1 MKIIYIFTVIPS
13 ILFAQEIVETTI
25 NTQVDANIESS
36 SIQQEIDKLD
46 ERSKKLYF
54 EYKDTLN
61 EYNSLKRYDD
71 QLSNIINSQIKEIE
85 NINNQIESLDTINI
99 DVLPLLDSMVN
110 SLEKFISYDIPFL
123 IEERQARVNELNE
136 LLSRADISTSE
147 KFRKIFEAY
156 QIEANFGRTIEA
168 YSSYIDI
175 KGEAKAVEF
184 FRLGRIGLFYRT
196 LDGNDSGYWNSNS
209 SSWEHVGSKLSDGI
223 KSALD
228 VANRKT
234 PPNFITLPIKPIN

>member
-25 NTQVDANIESS
+25 NTQVDANLESS

-123 IEERQARVNELNE
+123 IEERHL
-136 LLSRADISTSE
+136 
-147 KFRKIFEAY
+147 
-156 QIEANFGRTIEA
+156 
-168 YSSYIDI
+168 I
-175 KGEAKAVEF
+175 K
-184 FRLGRIGLFYRT
+184 L
-196 LDGNDSGYWNSNS
+196 
-209 SSWEHVGSKLSDGI
+209 
-223 KSALD
+223 
-228 VANRKT
+228 
-234 PPNFITLPIKPIN
+234 

>member
-123 IEERQARVNELNE
+123 IEE
-136 LLSRADISTSE
+136 T
-147 KFRKIFEAY
+147 
-156 QIEANFGRTIEA
+156 G
-168 YSSYIDI
+168 
-175 KGEAKAVEF
+175 
-184 FRLGRIGLFYRT
+184 
-196 LDGNDSGYWNSNS
+196 
-209 SSWEHVGSKLSDGI
+209 
-223 KSALD
+223 KS
-228 VANRKT
+228 
-234 PPNFITLPIKPIN
+234 